1 MLLIYLL
8 VAAGIV
14 VVDQIVK
21 WWTVTNTALGEV
33 HSFIP
38 NILSLTYIQNTGAAM
53 GILEGKMWIFYI
65 ITVVA
70 VGACLYLL
78 WRFRKGSKLLGFGI
92 ALILAGAIGN
102 FIDRVRLGYVV
113 DMFKTDFVDFWI
125 FNVADAAL
133 SVGVIVIFIY
143 LFLDERKEKKNGTN

>member
-1 MLLIYLL
+1 MLIVYLL
-8 VAAGIV
+8 LAVAVIA
-14 VVDQIVK
+14 VDQMVK
-21 WWTVTNTALGEV
+21 LWTVANTALGEV

-38 NILSLTYIQNTGAAM
+38 NVLSLTYIQNTGAAM

-70 VGACLYLL
+70 VVGCLYAL

-92 ALILAGAIGN
+92 GLILAGAIGN

-125 FNVADAAL
+125 FNIADAAL
-133 SVGVIVIFIY
+133 TIGVVLILIY
-143 LFLDERKEKKNGTN
+143 LFLDERKDKQHGTN